1 MEAIHNIQVPKT
13 RKQLRRFIGM
23 INYYRDMWPRR
34 SDLLAPLTKLTS
46 KTVPWKWTAV
56 EQKAFEDMKKVIT
69 KETMLTYPNFNK
81 PLVFTQTPVTY
92 N

>member
-1 MEAIHNIQVPKT
+1 MRNLFFGRTETEYLGFWITRHNVRPQAKKVEAIHNIQVPKT

-56 EQKAFEDMKKVIT
+56 EQKPSRI
-69 KETMLTYPNFNK
+69 
-81 PLVFTQTPVTY
+81 
-92 N
+92 